1 MCQILQGLAI
11 WASEWII
18 RQVYLEFVNYY
29 LAVTC
34 INTLKDSLVGLE
46 NRLSSRFIELTKDKR
61 HGVAV
66 T

>member
-11 WASEWII
+11 WASKWII
-18 RQVYLEFVNYY
+18 RQIYLEFVNYY

-34 INTLKDSLVGLE
+34 IRYFKGFTGWTG